1 MRKTISTNNLTN
13 TKIDKMADK
22 HKCFDLDRVSFLQH
36 LSFDVIEAHFFP
48 QVVPDLE
55 RQDWGK
61 GRKYAGI
68 FHFQF
73 WQCGEWV
80 DVVIDDFLPTRQGR
94 LIYMHSKSRNEFW
107 SALLEKAYAKSVTF
121 QILIKKKSIF
131 EKKAYTEQM
140 TAIL

>member
-1 MRKTISTNNLTN
+1 MTSSRPI
-13 TKIDKMADK
+13 
-22 HKCFDLDRVSFLQH
+22 
-36 LSFDVIEAHFFP
+36 FFP

-121 QILIKKKSIF
+121 QILIKKIPFSK
-131 EKKAYTEQM
+131 KKAYRTDDCHIVIWLDF
-140 TAIL
+140 ANCF